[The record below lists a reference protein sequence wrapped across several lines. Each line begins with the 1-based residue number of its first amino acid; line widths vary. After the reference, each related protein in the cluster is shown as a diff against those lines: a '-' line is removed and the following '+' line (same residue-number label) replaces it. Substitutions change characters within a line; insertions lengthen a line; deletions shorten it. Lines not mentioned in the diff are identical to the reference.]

1 MEQGLALN
9 PARPARPYLLQTL
22 LIGAVL
28 LFPLLAYFQTAASIV
43 GIWDS
48 SGTFAHGYVILP
60 ISLWLIWGRRDVL
73 RSMQVA
79 PWWPALP
86 LLAACGAAWLLGEMG
101 EVQIV
106 RHYAFVA
113 MLPLSALA
121 ILGLPIARS
130 LAFPLAFILFAVPF
144 GDVFIEPLIGMTAN
158 FTVDAL
164 IATGIPVFR
173 EGNNFSIPSG
183 NWSVVEA
190 CSGVRYLISSV
201 TLGCL
206 YAYLT
211 YRSTW
216 RRALFIVA
224 SIIVPIFANG
234 ARAYLIVMI
243 GHLSGMTLA
252 VGVDHL
258 IYGWVFF
265 GIVMFLLFW
274 IGAIWREDTASA
286 TAPAVE
292 VAAAPALP
300 DAPPAPA
307 GKLLPAAL
315 AIIACVGI
323 WPAYQYYLEKTEAA
337 PAPVV
342 LSGVATAAPRG
353 PAFVDWTPAFP
364 KANAEL
370 QQFHAQDG
378 VGVGVKLLYYRKP
391 PEGTKLITTTNRL
404 SPVTDPVWRTVSTI
418 VRDEAIGTRGLR
430 VRESTMSGPGGKML
444 VWHWYWID
452 GSTTSNDYVGK
463 LLQIRQ
469 KLLHASDDGAAVM
482 VFAQYDENPEP
493 ARVAMRAFLKGDL
506 AAIEAALAA
515 NTRHR

>member
-9 PARPARPYLLQTL
+9 PVRPAQSYLLQSL

-28 LFPLLAYFQTAASIV
+28 LFPFLAYFGTAASIV

-60 ISLWLIWGRRDVL
+60 ISLWLIWGRREQL
-73 RSMQVA
+73 RSMPVR

-101 EVQIV
+101 QVQIV

-158 FTVDAL
+158 FTIDAL

-224 SIIVPIFANG
+224 SIIVPVFANG

-274 IGAIWREDTASA
+274 IGAIWREDTAPDA
-286 TAPAVE
+286 AP
-292 VAAAPALP
+292 AAAPALP
-300 DAPPAPA
+300 DAPPAPLR
-307 GKLLPAAL
+307 KLLPAAL
-315 AIIACVGI
+315 AIVACVGI
-323 WPAYQYYLEKTEAA
+323 WPAYQYYLEKSEAA
-337 PAPVV
+337 PAPV
-342 LSGVATAAPRG
+342 LLAGVAAAAPRA

-364 KANAEL
+364 KASAEL
-370 QQFHAQDG
+370 QQFHD
-378 VGVGVKLLYYRKP
+378 VGGQPVGFKLLYYRKP
-391 PEGTKLITTTNRL
+391 PDGTKLITTTNRL
-404 SPVTDPVWRTVSTI
+404 SPVTDPVWRTITTA
-418 VRDEAIGTRGLR
+418 VRDEAIGARALR
-430 VRESTMSGPGGKML
+430 LRESTMHGPGGKML

-452 GSTTSNDYVGK
+452 GSTTSNDYAGK

-482 VFAQYDENPEP
+482 VFALYDEDPEP
-493 ARVAMRAFLKGDL
+493 ARVALRAFLKDDL

-515 NTRHR
+515 NTVRR

>member
-1 MEQGLALN
+1 MTLN
-9 PARPARPYLLQTL
+9 PARPAQSYLLQSL

-28 LFPLLAYFQTAASIV
+28 LFPFLAYFETAASIV
-43 GIWDS
+43 NIWDS

-60 ISLWLIWGRRDVL
+60 ISLWLIWGRRDAL
-73 RSMQVA
+73 RAMPVR
-79 PWWPALP
+79 PWWPALV
-86 LLAACGAAWLLGEMG
+86 LLAGCGAAWLLGEMG

-130 LAFPLAFILFAVPF
+130 LAFPLAFMLFAVPF

-173 EGNNFSIPSG
+173 EGNNFSIPTG

-211 YRSTW
+211 YRTTW
-216 RRALFIVA
+216 RRALFIAA

-252 VGVDHL
+252 VGFDHL

-265 GIVMFLLFW
+265 GFVMFLLFW
-274 IGAIWREDTASA
+274 IGAIWREDI
-286 TAPAVE
+286 APAADA
-292 VAAAPALP
+292 AAAPAVP
-300 DAPPAPA
+300 DAPPAPLN
-307 GKLLPAAL
+307 KLLPAAL
-315 AIIACVGI
+315 AVIACVGI
-323 WPAYQYYLEKTEAA
+323 WPAYNYYLEKTEPA

-342 LSGVATAAPRG
+342 LTEVATSAPRG

-364 KANAEL
+364 TASAEL
-370 QQFHAQDG
+370 QQFHAPDG
-378 VGVGVKLLYYRKP
+378 QPVGFKLLYYRKP

-404 SPVTDPVWRTVSTI
+404 SPVKDPVWRTITTV
-418 VRDEAIGTRGLR
+418 VRDEAIGARGLR
-430 VRESTMSGPGGKML
+430 LRESSMSGPSGKML

-452 GSTTSNDYVGK
+452 GSTTSNDYAGK

-482 VFAQYDENPEP
+482 IFAPYDENPEP

-515 NTRHR
+515 NTRH

>member
-1 MEQGLALN
+1 MTLN
-9 PARPARPYLLQTL
+9 PARPAQSYLAQSL

-28 LFPLLAYFQTAASIV
+28 LFPFLAYFKTAASIV
-43 GIWDS
+43 AIWDS

-60 ISLWLIWGRRDVL
+60 ISLWLIWGRRDTL
-73 RSMQVA
+73 RAMPVQ
-79 PWWPALP
+79 PWWPALA

-144 GDVFIEPLIGMTAN
+144 GDVFIEPLISSTAN

-164 IATGIPVFR
+164 VATGIPVFR
-173 EGNNFSIPSG
+173 EGNSFSIPTG

-211 YRSTW
+211 YRTTW

-252 VGVDHL
+252 VGFDHL

-265 GIVMFLLFW
+265 GFVMFLLFW
-274 IGAIWREDTASA
+274 IGAIWREDI
-286 TAPAVE
+286 APDIA
-292 VAAAPALP
+292 ADAAPALP
-300 DAPPAPA
+300 DAPPAPMA
-307 GKLLPAAL
+307 RLRPAAL

-323 WPAYQYYLEKTEAA
+323 CPAYDYYLEKTEAA

-342 LSGVATAAPRG
+342 LTEVRTVAPRG

-364 KANAEL
+364 TASAEL
-370 QQFHAQDG
+370 QQFHAPDG
-378 VGVGVKLLYYRKP
+378 QPVGFKLLYYRKP

-404 SPVTDPVWRTVSTI
+404 SPVKDPVWRTITTV
-418 VRDEAIGTRGLR
+418 VRDEAIGARGLR
-430 VRESTMSGPGGKML
+430 LRESSMSGPSGKML

-469 KLLHASDDGAAVM
+469 KLVHASDDGAAVM
-482 VFAQYDENPEP
+482 VFAPYDENPEP
-493 ARVAMRAFLKGDL
+493 AREAMRAFLKGDL

>member
-1 MEQGLALN
+1 MTLN
-9 PARPARPYLLQTL
+9 PARPAQSYLPQLL

-28 LFPLLAYFQTAASIV
+28 LFPFLAYFETAASIV

-60 ISLWLIWGRRDVL
+60 ISLWLIWGRRDAL
-73 RSMQVA
+73 RAMPVR
-79 PWWPALP
+79 PWWPALV
-86 LLAACGAAWLLGEMG
+86 LLAGCGAAWLLGEMG

-130 LAFPLAFILFAVPF
+130 LAFPLAFMLFAVPF

-173 EGNNFSIPSG
+173 EGNNFSIPTG

-211 YRSTW
+211 YRTTW
-216 RRALFIVA
+216 RRALFIAA

-252 VGVDHL
+252 VGFDHL

-265 GIVMFLLFW
+265 GFVMFLLFW
-274 IGAIWREDTASA
+274 IGAIWREDI
-286 TAPAVE
+286 APAADA
-292 VAAAPALP
+292 AAAPAVP
-300 DAPPAPA
+300 DAPPAPLN
-307 GKLLPAAL
+307 KLLPAAL
-315 AIIACVGI
+315 AVIACVGI
-323 WPAYQYYLEKTEAA
+323 WPAYNYYLEKTEPA

-342 LSGVATAAPRG
+342 LTEVATSAPRG

-364 KANAEL
+364 TASAEL
-370 QQFHAQDG
+370 QQFHAPDG
-378 VGVGVKLLYYRKP
+378 QPVGFKLLYYRKP
-391 PEGTKLITTTNRL
+391 PEGTKLISTTNRL
-404 SPVTDPVWRTVSTI
+404 SPVKDPVWRTITTV
-418 VRDEAIGTRGLR
+418 VRDEAIGARGLR
-430 VRESTMSGPGGKML
+430 LRESSMSGPSGKML

-452 GSTTSNDYVGK
+452 GSTTSNDYAGK

-482 VFAQYDENPEP
+482 IFAPYDENPEP

-515 NTRHR
+515 NTRH

>member
-1 MEQGLALN
+1 MEQGITLN
-9 PARPARPYLLQTL
+9 PARPAQSYLLQSL

-28 LFPLLAYFQTAASIV
+28 LFPFLAYFETAASIV
-43 GIWDS
+43 NIWDS

-60 ISLWLIWGRRDVL
+60 ISLWLIWGRRDAL
-73 RSMQVA
+73 RAMPVR
-79 PWWPALP
+79 PWWPALV
-86 LLAACGAAWLLGEMG
+86 LLAGCGAAWLLGEMG

-130 LAFPLAFILFAVPF
+130 LAFPLAFMLFAVPF

-173 EGNNFSIPSG
+173 EGNNFSIPTG

-211 YRSTW
+211 YRTTW
-216 RRALFIVA
+216 RRALFIAA

-252 VGVDHL
+252 VGFDHL

-265 GIVMFLLFW
+265 GFVMFLLFW
-274 IGAIWREDTASA
+274 IGAIWREDI
-286 TAPAVE
+286 APAADA
-292 VAAAPALP
+292 AAAPAVP
-300 DAPPAPA
+300 DAPPAPLN
-307 GKLLPAAL
+307 KLLPAAL
-315 AIIACVGI
+315 AVIACVGI
-323 WPAYQYYLEKTEAA
+323 WPAYNYYLEKTEPA

-342 LSGVATAAPRG
+342 LTEVATSAPRG

-364 KANAEL
+364 TASAEL
-370 QQFHAQDG
+370 QQFHAPDG
-378 VGVGVKLLYYRKP
+378 QPVGFKLLYYRKP

-404 SPVTDPVWRTVSTI
+404 SPVKDPVWRTITTV
-418 VRDEAIGTRGLR
+418 VRDEAIGARGLR
-430 VRESTMSGPGGKML
+430 LRESSMSGPSGKML

-452 GSTTSNDYVGK
+452 GSTTSNDYAGK

-482 VFAQYDENPEP
+482 IFAPYDENPEP

-515 NTRHR
+515 NTRH

>member
-1 MEQGLALN
+1 M
-9 PARPARPYLLQTL
+9 LQSL

-28 LFPLLAYFQTAASIV
+28 LFPFLAYFETAASIV
-43 GIWDS
+43 NIWDS

-60 ISLWLIWGRRDVL
+60 ISLWLIWGRRDAL
-73 RSMQVA
+73 RAMPVR
-79 PWWPALP
+79 PWWPALV
-86 LLAACGAAWLLGEMG
+86 LLAGCGAAWLLGEMG

-130 LAFPLAFILFAVPF
+130 LAFPLAFMLFAVPF

-173 EGNNFSIPSG
+173 EGNNFSIPTG

-211 YRSTW
+211 YRTTW
-216 RRALFIVA
+216 RRALFIAA

-252 VGVDHL
+252 VGFDHL

-265 GIVMFLLFW
+265 GFVMFLLFW
-274 IGAIWREDTASA
+274 IGAIWREDI
-286 TAPAVE
+286 APAADA
-292 VAAAPALP
+292 AAAPAVP
-300 DAPPAPA
+300 DAPPAPLN
-307 GKLLPAAL
+307 KLLPAAL
-315 AIIACVGI
+315 AVIACVGI
-323 WPAYQYYLEKTEAA
+323 WPAYNYYLEKTEPA

-342 LSGVATAAPRG
+342 LTEVATSAPRG

-364 KANAEL
+364 TASAEL
-370 QQFHAQDG
+370 QQFHAPDG
-378 VGVGVKLLYYRKP
+378 QPVGFKLLYYRKP

-404 SPVTDPVWRTVSTI
+404 SPVKDPVWRTITTV
-418 VRDEAIGTRGLR
+418 VRDEAIGARGLR
-430 VRESTMSGPGGKML
+430 LRESSMSGPSGKML

-452 GSTTSNDYVGK
+452 GSTTSNDYAGK

-482 VFAQYDENPEP
+482 IFAPYDENPEP

-515 NTRHR
+515 NTRH